1 MSNRRYVFDTNIF
14 VGALLFS
21 TGKPAQVFQYVL
33 RQGEIL
39 VSFELLEEL
48 NEVLRRE
55 KFSRYITSEDR
66 EKFLEALIERSILVK
81 LTEKIQVCRDLK
93 DDQILE
99 LAISGSAKFI
109 ITGDKDLLV
118 LNPFR
123 DVQIITP
130 EAFLQN
136 IESI

>member
-1 MSNRRYVFDTNIF
+1 MFDTNIL
-14 VGALLFS
+14 VSALLFS
-21 TGKPAQVFQYVL
+21 TGKPAQVFQYAL
-33 RQGEIL
+33 WQGEIL

-48 NEVLRRE
+48 NEVLGRE
-55 KFSRYITSEDR
+55 KFSRYITSKDR
-66 EKFLEALIERSILVK
+66 EAFLETLIERSILVE
-81 LTEKIQVCRDLK
+81 LTEKIQVCRDSK

-109 ITGDKDLLV
+109 ITGDQDLLV

-130 EAFLQN
+130 ETFLRN